1 MKIQKKGRRAY
12 AAKASAL
19 KRLLGAGML
28 LEGSLNM
35 SMRGESEHWQL
46 TDKADGK
53 TRTLYVP
60 ARHAAEVTESIER
73 WKQVRQAMKDLSAA
87 ALEHRKRVQGA
98 EAQRLRTEA
107 QVRQRHERQQDVVLP
122 DADRVDALADVP
134 AWIPAAP
141 RVRVPQDD
149 AGAVVRGD
157 PHLHQALRVRHDDAP
172 LQVILPRATLTLRRT
187 RRSDSTSRDTG
198 NRYDIRGGKGAV

>member
-1 MKIQKKGRRAY
+1 MDRMAY

-87 ALEHRKRVQGA
+87 ARVAFANAFAGRRGA
-98 EAQRLRTEA
+98 GGSARRS
-107 QVRQRHERQQDVVLP
+107 V
-122 DADRVDALADVP
+122 
-134 AWIPAAP
+134 
-141 RVRVPQDD
+141 
-149 AGAVVRGD
+149 AGAKGPGGKASRGKRSKQSTRKAG
-157 PHLHQALRVRHDDAP
+157 PASAR
-172 LQVILPRATLTLRRT
+172 PRTPT
-187 RRSDSTSRDTG
+187 RRGTT
-198 NRYDIRGGKGAV
+198 